1 MCDVFGLCVLAEL
14 SATSRLLY
22 TQQPPVRIIS
32 SSAIYIIKDSK
43 IFSAAGMIM
52 VMMVIIIYLI
62 FASGKGAV
70 LKQIS
75 QKTAVCCMDS
85 QMNCVAE
92 QNLVRFFSN

>member
-1 MCDVFGLCVLAEL
+1 VCQSYLQQ
-14 SATSRLLY
+14 SSRLLY
-22 TQQPPVRIIS
+22 TQQPPIGIIS
-32 SSAIYIIKDSK
+32 SPAVYIINDSK
-43 IFSAAGMIM
+43 IFSAAGM
-52 VMMVIIIYLI
+52 MMMMMLMLVIIIYLI

-92 QNLVRFFSN
+92 QNLVRFYSN